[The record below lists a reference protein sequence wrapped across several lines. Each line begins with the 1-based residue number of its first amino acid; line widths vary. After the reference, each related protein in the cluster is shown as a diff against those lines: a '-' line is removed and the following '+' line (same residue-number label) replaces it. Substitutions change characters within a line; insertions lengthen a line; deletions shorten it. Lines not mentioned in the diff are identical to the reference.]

1 MPHESFRISK
11 SCPHQPT
18 DGLLLLCAV
27 LREQLALQLF
37 QAVAFLDL
45 EVCTLHSQGII
56 RHVLGDGRTCGG
68 ICTLTQFHRSNQ
80 IGVAADKAVVA
91 DDTALLFQTVIVY
104 CNGTAAEV
112 YLLAHIA
119 VAHIGEV
126 CDGGLLAY
134 GGVLDLYEVT
144 DLDAVL
150 EVRVRTDMNERTSL
164 DRIFDLRLKR
174 LDIVQCDMVADL
186 AVLDEA
192 VRANGTLCA
201 DLGFSSQTVSTGNH
215 TNTPS
220 MTSV

>member
-1 MPHESFRISK
+1 M
-11 SCPHQPT
+11 
-18 DGLLLLCAV
+18 
-27 LREQLALQLF
+27 
-37 QAVAFLDL
+37 
-45 EVCTLHSQGII
+45 
-56 RHVLGDGRTCGG
+56 
-68 ICTLTQFHRSNQ
+68 
-80 IGVAADKAVVA
+80 
-91 DDTALLFQTVIVY
+91 
-104 CNGTAAEV
+104 
-112 YLLAHIA
+112 
-119 VAHIGEV
+119 

-201 DLGFSSQTVSTGNH
+201 DLGFSS
-215 TNTPS
+215 
-220 MTSV
+220 